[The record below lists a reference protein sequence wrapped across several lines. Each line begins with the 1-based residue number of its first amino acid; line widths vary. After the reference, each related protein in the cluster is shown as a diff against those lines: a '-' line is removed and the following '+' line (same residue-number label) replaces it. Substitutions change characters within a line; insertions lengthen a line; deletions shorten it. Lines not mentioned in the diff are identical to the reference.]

1 MMSSII
7 DNHHEIIDILKK
19 EGWTFEEVIKS
30 VYYYWKYIDVKDYTW
45 RINPNNLID
54 LIDHLRNTSINYDTS
69 YVSICQNDDEE
80 KVVIEITMKSM
91 VGKNNAKMMYSPT
104 IWKIQKNIK
113 GYYQLAMKL
122 LHNKRYYGLNLYEM
136 LEDCIIN
143 CNYYFIGDFDS
154 NSSRRFAPKHIRFAL
169 DKEYDTSFLEK
180 ELQIYI
186 NVLTMFKVYD
196 CTDIK
201 SIYNLGNNNSFII
214 EINND
219 THDQIMHIQLKD
231 RTINELVSNGKHI
244 HSNNYYDDN
253 SNLIDSS
260 NSNSY
265 QIHKLLLNDT
275 TKALLN
281 IGVKSL
287 SELKR
292 ITIINNNQFTLILE
306 NGSMYNVNRG
316 KHNITVIEFISSFN
330 NSDSDD

>member
-7 DNHHEIIDILKK
+7 DNHHYEIIDILKK

-30 VYYYWKYIDVKDYTW
+30 VYYYWKYIHVKDHTW
-45 RINPNNLID
+45 RINPND
-54 LIDHLRNTSINYDTS
+54 LIDHLRNTSIDYDTS
-69 YVSICQNDDEE
+69 YVSICQNNDNEE
-80 KVVIEITMKSM
+80 NVVEITMKSM
-91 VGKNNAKMMYSPT
+91 VGKNHAKMMYSPI

-122 LHNKRYYGLNLYEM
+122 LHNEYYYGLNLYEM

-143 CNYYFIGDFDS
+143 CNYFIGDFDDS
-154 NSSRRFAPKHIRFAL
+154 NSSRRFAAPKHIRFAL

-201 SIYNLGNNNSFII
+201 SIYNLGNNNNSFII

-244 HSNNYYDDN
+244 NNNYYDDN
-253 SNLIDSS
+253 SNLVDSS

-265 QIHKLLLNDT
+265 QIHGLLLNDT

-287 SELKR
+287 TELKR